1 MSSVFYGETDWESSS
16 GPYLMRQFA
25 EGDLWPEGA
34 ASERAGGNKD
44 ELEDGLH
51 PCLAIG
57 PKALRPFNPVGVVVA
72 QGNANLV
79 NLNMAPGFCFKAYVA
94 NVLTY
99 DAQGAAATFDQS
111 LAIGEPVYVD
121 DTDALDEGV
130 TLSRSPLNGAN
141 PGEGNPLAGFLYYDQ
156 DDFLDQGV
164 GGPNAAADWPKVVA
178 NSLIYTLCTVML
190 WPNNDAA

>member
-1 MSSVFYGETDWESSS
+1 MSTVFYGETDWQSSS
-16 GPYLMRQFA
+16 GPLIIRQFDEA
-25 EGDLWPEGA
+25 DLWPEGA
-34 ASERAGGNKD
+34 ASEIAGGNKD

-51 PCLAIG
+51 PFLAIG
-57 PKALRPFNPVGVVVA
+57 PKALRPVNQVGVVVTVT
-72 QGNANLV
+72 NDHLV
-79 NLNMAPGFCFKAYVA
+79 HMNVAPGFCAKAYVA

-141 PGEGNPLAGFLYYDQ
+141 PGTGNPRAGYIYYDQ
-156 DDFLDQGV
+156 DDFLDSGV
-164 GGPNAAADWPKVVA
+164 GGPNAAADWPKTIA
-178 NSLIYTLCTVML
+178 NSIVYTLLTVML
-190 WPNNDAA
+190 WPDAG